1 MEIALVGIGVSPGI
15 AIGPALAF
23 DVRTLEIPRYAIV
36 DTSEELAR
44 FDAARDSVRK
54 DLERL
59 YEQTAQE
66 LGKRH
71 ADIFQAH
78 LMLLDDVTVRDEI
91 VERLEQEKVNVEYL
105 IDDLVT
111 KYTKTLET
119 VDDPRFRER
128 TNDLLD
134 VSSRILGRLLK
145 TEFKTLE
152 HLGRPSIVVAHD
164 LSPSDTAKIDIAN
177 ALGIVTDL
185 GGPTSHTAILTR
197 ALEIPAV
204 VGLKYAGVHVVPGDT
219 LIVDGASGK
228 VVIRPSEETLAQF
241 TEEKKRTE
249 EKRQA
254 LLLAER
260 DRPSVT
266 LDGVGIPVMANIEL
280 PVEISHSVKV
290 NAQGVG
296 LYRTEYLFLNRN
308 SLPSE
313 EEQYHAYSQVAAAL
327 NPASVTLRTLD
338 LGGDKFASHLELA
351 PEINPQLGW
360 RGIRFCLERPDV
372 FKAQLR
378 AMLRASVHGNVQIMF
393 PMISGIEELRGVKRM
408 LDEVKN
414 DLEMREIPFN
424 KDIKIGSM
432 IEVPSAVIVA
442 DLLAEECDFFS
453 IGTND
458 LIQYSL
464 AVDRVNE
471 KIAHM
476 YEPAHPAVLRMLQ
489 RTVDMATTAG
499 IPCSICGEMAGD
511 PLFTELLLGL
521 GVDSLS
527 MAPVAIPVIRAQI
540 SGIRLP
546 LARRFAKRVLAATTV
561 SEVRALLQQRHERRI
576 AAEMHVARPSDSSRS
591 ESPSFWE

>member
-393 PMISGIEELRGVKRM
+393 PMISGIEELRDVKRM

-442 DLLAEECDFFS
+442 DLLAEECNFFS